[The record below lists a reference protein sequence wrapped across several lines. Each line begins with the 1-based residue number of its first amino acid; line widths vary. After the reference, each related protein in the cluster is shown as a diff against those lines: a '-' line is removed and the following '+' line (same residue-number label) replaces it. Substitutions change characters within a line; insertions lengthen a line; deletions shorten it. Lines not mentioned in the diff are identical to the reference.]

1 MLRKPHTSIIPCI
14 LGEKRLL
21 CGLGENG
28 GIADF
33 GFLPGLGIERT
44 QCFPQMRRDLLG
56 GLLADP
62 AAGLCAYVIKLLP
75 AIRSDAG
82 KCVRIGVIYGK
93 RVRVSKAEFFG

>member
-1 MLRKPHTSIIPCI
+1 MSSD
-14 LGEKRLL
+14 
-21 CGLGENG
+21 
-28 GIADF
+28 IADF
-33 GFLPGLGIERT
+33 GFLPGLGVERT